1 MLVFLIAYCLLL
13 LLVGAQASRSV
24 HRAEDFFV
32 AGRNLSPS
40 LVFATF
46 LAANIGAGS
55 TVGAAEFGY
64 TDGLAA
70 WWWVGSAGIGSLL
83 LAFAVG
89 PRLHRVAGRLS
100 LYTVGDLL
108 EARYGRTTRL
118 VAAVILLCGAPAI
131 LAGQIIAVGLVLRVV
146 AGVPEQWGLVL
157 GGCVATAYFVM
168 GGLRSAAWVN
178 SLQVVV
184 KVAGFAIAVPW
195 MLRAGGGWASLAA
208 AAPDAQAVPGGGT
221 GPAAIAQMVL
231 MLAPAFMVS
240 PGLVQKLF
248 GARDESAVR
257 TGVGLQGAALLGFA
271 FLPVLLG
278 MIARVHF
285 PDLDDPGLA
294 LIRLLG
300 EAAPTWLGA
309 LMLAA
314 VFSAEIS
321 SADAVLFMITTSVA
335 RDVIEPLSGGR
346 LRDSALLARARLS
359 AVVAGLAGILL
370 ARWFRS
376 ILSALGFFYSL
387 LTITLFVPLLAGL
400 YWRRPG
406 QATALAAMGFSLAA
420 AGLSLLV
427 PDALGGWLGPVPSGI
442 AASAAVF
449 LARGVLRSRIDGP
462 AGSPGR

>member
-1 MLVFLIAYCLLL
+1 M
-13 LLVGAQASRSV
+13 
-24 HRAEDFFV
+24 V
-32 AGRNLSPS
+32 AH
-40 LVFATF
+40 T
-46 LAANIGAGS
+46 
-55 TVGAAEFGY
+55 
-64 TDGLAA
+64 
-70 WWWVGSAGIGSLL
+70 
-83 LAFAVG
+83 
-89 PRLHRVAGRLS
+89 
-100 LYTVGDLL
+100 
-108 EARYGRTTRL
+108 
-118 VAAVILLCGAPAI
+118 AI

-321 SADAVLFMITTSVA
+321 SADAVLFMITTLHGA
-335 RDVIEPLSGGR
+335 GRDRAAVRRAAGGRGATRLGTTVGCGRRPRGHPSGGVVPV
-346 LRDSALLARARLS
+346 DPVGARLLLQS
-359 AVVAGLAGILL
+359 ADDHPVRAVAGGIVL
-370 ARWFRS
+370 R
-376 ILSALGFFYSL
+376 
-387 LTITLFVPLLAGL
+387 
-400 YWRRPG
+400 RRPG